1 MADSSSVDVI
11 LEFLKRN
18 NFTRAEAALLSE
30 LNNRSDLN
38 GVLQKLTIE
47 DRGLSRPLEEAN
59 GGTTGLE
66 NLGKISK
73 NCGEVSKESSS
84 QGCNEISKELI
95 VKEIECGTGRN
106 GSDTKWKSVAYIG
119 DQSKV
124 NASVGTSDKNFT
136 FSKGSDDTVL
146 DLYSWKYSQNNNGPV
161 VSYPSDAPIVSANN
175 FSGFQASGK
184 SKLNLGEA
192 FESGNLNTKS
202 GEDDSFPAQKRIAWS
217 GSTSKAILDAK
228 NDRSQ
233 GAGLGVV
240 DQQHK
245 RTEGYPKD
253 DCADN
258 PWSRSDELS
267 QSSAEI
273 WKDCSVKTVLPFS
286 KADASTSYDSN
297 VVIDEKSDIK
307 RKTEIN
313 DVRAA
318 VKEQVDEVGRAL
330 YFGKTQGNEP
340 KDFNY
345 LGFPHP
351 PENQKEEFPRLPPV
365 KLKSED
371 KSFNIHWEGKFER
384 DLPGSKST
392 SAENTY
398 LIGSFLDV
406 PIGQEINT
414 SGLLIYLLSL
424 PHSCA

>member
-38 GVLQKLTIE
+38 GVLQKLTVE
-47 DRGLSRPLEEAN
+47 DKGLSRPLEEAN
-59 GGTTGLE
+59 GGKTGLE
-66 NLGKISK
+66 HLGKFSK
-73 NCGEVSKESSS
+73 SSGEVSKESRS
-84 QGCNEISKELI
+84 QGCSEISKELI

-146 DLYSWKYSQNNNGPV
+146 DLYSWKLGQNNNGPV
-161 VSYPSDAPIVSANN
+161 VSYPNDAPSVSANN
-175 FSGFQASGK
+175 FSGFQVSGK
-184 SKLNLGEA
+184 PKLNLGEA

-217 GSTSKAILDAK
+217 ARTGKAILDDK

-245 RTEGYPKD
+245 RTEGYSKD
-253 DCADN
+253 GCADN

-297 VVIDEKSDIK
+297 VGIDEKSDIK

-318 VKEQVDEVGRAL
+318 IKEQVDEVGRAL

-414 SGLLIYLLSL
+414 SGLLI
-424 PHSCA
+424 